1 MVAPLIPIA
10 AGVGSFLLAK
20 ASGASN
26 RDALIAGGIGALSG
40 YGLAGGF
47 GSLGT
52 SQVATSGA
60 FGVGAGGLSAL
71 GAVGGGATAGALVP
85 AAMKGPPKPGEPLEE
100 MNVGFKGVD
109 PQQYAQATQNL
120 QGITQR
126 ATYADAPSTDVV
138 QPSVYDFTNQEMY
151 TAKEGGL
158 AEIKRFRE
166 GGVNYL
172 PSKTDHDENDY
183 NNYTR
188 AKGYVEDGSGNGD
201 KDEDTMLAQLADGE
215 FVSRAD
221 AILGAGIMEGASP
234 EDFKEMRR
242 LGAKFFYKQQDQL
255 KRIYDITS

>member
-26 RDALIAGGIGALSG
+26 RNALIAGGIGALGG
-40 YGLAGGF
+40 YGLAGGTF
-47 GSLGT
+47 GGTALIGGTAGGTALGT
-52 SQVATSGA
+52 TGA
-60 FGVGAGGLSAL
+60 ISGGLA
-71 GAVGGGATAGALVP
+71 AGALTS
-85 AAMKGPPKPGEPLEE
+85 AAMAPKPEQPDIDDKT
-100 MNVGFKGVD
+100 NPGFQGVD
-109 PQQYAQATQNL
+109 PEAYAMASQNL
-120 QGITQR
+120 EGLGQR
-126 ATYADAPSTDVV
+126 ASYADAPSGEVV
-138 QPSVYDFTNQEMY
+138 TPSVYDFSNQQMY
-151 TAKEGGL
+151 TAREGGL
-158 AEIKRFRE
+158 AEIKRFKQ

-172 PSKTDHDENDY
+172 PSKLDHDENDY
-183 NNYTR
+183 NNYVR
-188 AKGYVEDGSGNGD
+188 AEGYIEDATDIAD

-255 KRIYDITS
+255 KRVYDITS

>member
-40 YGLAGGF
+40 YGLAGGTF
-47 GSLGT
+47 GGTALIGGSAGGTALGT
-52 SQVATSGA
+52 GA
-60 FGVGAGGLSAL
+60 AIGGGIAAGGL
-71 GAVGGGATAGALVP
+71 TQM
-85 AAMKGPPKPGEPLEE
+85 AMQGPPKPPEQVD

-109 PQQYAQATQNL
+109 PQQYAQATENL

-166 GGVNYL
+166 GGVNFL